1 MWTNT
6 LATVPAI
13 LASGAG
19 AEPAAE
25 HSGMPTEIAVITL
38 LVVASAVAMLVRR
51 IKLPYTIALVVA
63 GLAMGAARGLLPES
77 VLSLHL
83 SEDLLMAVL
92 LPALLFEAAFHVNLT
107 DFKAN
112 VRAIL
117 LLALPGVALGIALA
131 GGAFA
136 VVLPWF
142 DLQVSL
148 LIACLIGSM
157 LAATDP
163 VSVIAL
169 FKELGAPKRLALIME
184 GESLLNDGVA
194 VVAFSALAAAA
205 GYGPNAGQVDA
216 AWVVRFLLLE
226 IGGGLVIGLALG
238 ALVSWV
244 LSLTEDHLVEITLTT
259 VLAYG
264 AYLLAFKVHASGVIA
279 VVAAGMMCGNF
290 GSKHGMSPA
299 TRLAVVSFWEYAT
312 FAVNSIVFLL
322 IGMEI
327 ELSRLT
333 AVLPAAAV
341 VFLIL
346 TVVRAG
352 VIWSVAPLAER
363 WEGAFGRGWRPVL
376 TWGGLRGGIS
386 MVLAL
391 WVVQAGIARGREIRD
406 LVFATVLIILLLQ
419 GTTIGPLLRRLGL
432 VFTSHEYQRAAALR
446 ARMKAVKAAL
456 KDLDRRVAEA
466 SISTSAYRELRE
478 QYAGRQGQIEEAL
491 EALAPS
497 EEILDREIDTLRRN
511 LALVEKDAIR
521 SAFAKG
527 TIGEQTMRD
536 LLVRI
541 DTDTEQPHSQPP
553 HSDPRDSEPRP

>member
-1 MWTNT
+1 MI
-6 LATVPAI
+6 AAI
-13 LASGAG
+13 LASAGAG
-19 AEPAAE
+19 QGSGE

-38 LVVASAVAMLVRR
+38 LVVASVVAMLVRR
-51 IKLPYTIALVVA
+51 IKLPYTIALVLA

-112 VRAIL
+112 MRAIL
-117 LLALPGVALGIALA
+117 LLAVPGLALGIALA

-142 DLQVSL
+142 DLEVSL
-148 LIACLIGSM
+148 LVACLIGSM

-194 VVAFSALAAAA
+194 VVAFTALAAAA
-205 GYGPNAGQVDA
+205 GYGPVAGHVDA
-216 AWVVRFLLLE
+216 AWVVKFLLLE

-238 ALVSWV
+238 ALISWV

-264 AYLLAFKVHASGVIA
+264 AYMLAFKVGASGVIA
-279 VVAAGMMCGNF
+279 VVVAGMMCGNF
-290 GSKHGMSPA
+290 GSKHGMTPA
-299 TRLAVVSFWEYAT
+299 TRLAVVSFWEYAA
-312 FAVNSIVFLL
+312 FVVNSIVFLL
-322 IGMEI
+322 IGAEI
-327 ELSRLT
+327 ELSRL
-333 AVLPAAAV
+333 ADVLPAAAV
-341 VFLIL
+341 LFVIL
-346 TVVRAG
+346 TMVRAG
-352 VIWSVAPLAER
+352 VVWSVAPLAGR
-363 WEGAFGRGWRPVL
+363 WEGALGTGWRAVL

-391 WVVQAGIARGREIRD
+391 WVVRAGVAQGEHIRD
-406 LVFATVLIILLLQ
+406 LVFATVLIILLVQ

-432 VFTSHEYQRAAALR
+432 VFTSDEHQRAAALR
-446 ARMKAVKAAL
+446 AQMKSVRAAL
-456 KDLDRRVAEA
+456 KDLDRRYAEH
-466 SISTSAYRELRE
+466 SISAAAYQELRE
-478 QYAGRQGQIEEAL
+478 RYAGRQGQVEEAL

-497 EEILDREIDTLRRN
+497 EEVLQREIDALRQS

-521 SAFAKG
+521 MAFAKG
-527 TIGEQTMRD
+527 TIREEAMRD
-536 LLVRI
+536 LLARI
-541 DTDTEQPHSQPP
+541 DTEQKQAPQ
-553 HSDPRDSEPRP
+553 